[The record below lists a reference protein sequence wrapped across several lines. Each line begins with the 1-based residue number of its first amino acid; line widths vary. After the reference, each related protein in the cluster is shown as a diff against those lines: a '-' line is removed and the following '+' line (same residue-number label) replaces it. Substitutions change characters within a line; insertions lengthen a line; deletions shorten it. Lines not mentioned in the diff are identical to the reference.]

1 MRKMPSEKQPSGVK
15 TSETLDGDVLSDF
28 LCEAEAASNP
38 VSAAAERHL
47 KKGHPVFYVDDRDAE
62 RGTITKLDSKGT
74 KDTV

>member
-1 MRKMPSEKQPSGVK
+1 MTKMPSEKQPSGVK

-38 VSAAAERHL
+38 VSAAERHL